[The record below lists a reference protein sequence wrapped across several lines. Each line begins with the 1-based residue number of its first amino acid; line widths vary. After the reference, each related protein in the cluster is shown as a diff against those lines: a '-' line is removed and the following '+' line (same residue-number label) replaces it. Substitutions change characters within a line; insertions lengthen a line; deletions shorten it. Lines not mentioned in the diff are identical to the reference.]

1 MFNNEQLEKKLSKN
15 PLAFSLTV
23 ASVLLMA
30 GVLLISPSL
39 TAFAQSSGLT
49 PQEQQIQNDIIETQ
63 NIALNT
69 LAVVDANQNTDDFR
83 SRWSQVTWIEPG
95 SITAIFVDC
104 EPGEYPQGAQEI
116 FSSPRLELVQSFA
129 VGINQNVY
137 SWLAVVQNED
147 EQQRHAAA
155 IGVICEGDTDESKRV
170 STAVYSFDIDQTN
183 IINNIKQIIN
193 IKQNVTVIIPTNN
206 TGGGLGGNTTNLGGN
221 TTNPGGN
228 TTDLGT
234 GVNTTDLGTTQS
246 PITNGTATGEGTGPQ
261 TPPVEQNT
269 LTTVPE
275 DTTNQQEEEEVVQE
289 ETPPTAPEEEEETIA
304 EEEVTEEETE
314 TEEEEEE
321 TTTTDEEPESQD
333 TDDGGTDTTDT

>member
-1 MFNNEQLEKKLSKN
+1 MFYNEQLGKKLSKN
-15 PLAFSLTV
+15 PLAFALSV

-30 GVLLISPSL
+30 SVLLTGPSL

-137 SWLAVVQNED
+137 SWLAVVQNQD

-155 IGVICEGDTDESKRV
+155 IGVICEGDTDETKRV
-170 STAVYSFDIDQTN
+170 SNAVYSFDIDQTN

-221 TTNPGGN
+221 TTNLGGN
-228 TTDLGT
+228 ATDLGT
-234 GVNTTDLGTTQS
+234 IGS
-246 PITNGTATGEGTGPQ
+246 PLTNGTTGTGVTEEGTLPI
-261 TPPVEQNT
+261 EQNA
-269 LTTVPE
+269 TTTIPE
-275 DTTNQQEEEEVVQE
+275 DTTNQQEEEEAE
-289 ETPPTAPEEEEETIA
+289 EEESPPAATEEEEETIPEEEVA
-304 EEEVTEEETE
+304 EEEIE
-314 TEEEEEE
+314 TEEEQEEE

-333 TDDGGTDTTDT
+333 TDDGGTDTPDTI